1 MSELST
7 KAIPGAAAARS
18 ATHGS
23 SARVL
28 DWSPEGQPG
37 TRRRT
42 PLSVVPASTKRR
54 KAPFAVFCF
63 LALVLGLATVL
74 LLNISVSS
82 GQYQLVKL
90 QNERTELTQRNEALT
105 QQVENHQAP
114 QVLAAAAS
122 DLGMVA
128 SGSFGTIDL
137 ENLTVSGEPE
147 AAAEGKAPEALV
159 PAPNVRTKPVT
170 PPASLAEQ
178 ERQDTV
184 RAEQARDDAARK
196 AAETAP
202 AEAAAPALPAAPVVP
217 EAAADPAPG
226 AASNGAVSNGTV
238 SNGTELNG
246 GTIPVPEQKSGH

>member
-1 MSELST
+1 MSELSG
-7 KAIPGAAAARS
+7 KAVPGAAAARS

-28 DWSPEGQPG
+28 DWSPEAPAGT

-42 PLSVVPASTKRR
+42 PLSVVPATTGRR

-82 GQYQLVKL
+82 GQYQLVQL

-122 DLGMVA
+122 DLGMVS

-147 AAAEGKAPEALV
+147 AAAAGKAPEALV
-159 PAPNVRTKPVT
+159 PAPGVLTKPVT
-170 PPASLAEQ
+170 PPASPAEQ
-178 ERQDTV
+178 ARQDTV
-184 RAEQARDDAARK
+184 RAAQAQDDAARK
-196 AAETAP
+196 AAESAAP
-202 AEAAAPALPAAPVVP
+202 AEAAAPAVPATPAVPAAPAVP
-217 EAAADPAPG
+217 EPAADPAPG
-226 AASNGAVSNGTV
+226 ANPDGT
-238 SNGTELNG
+238 GLNG
-246 GTIPVPEQKSGH
+246 GTIPVPEQKTGH